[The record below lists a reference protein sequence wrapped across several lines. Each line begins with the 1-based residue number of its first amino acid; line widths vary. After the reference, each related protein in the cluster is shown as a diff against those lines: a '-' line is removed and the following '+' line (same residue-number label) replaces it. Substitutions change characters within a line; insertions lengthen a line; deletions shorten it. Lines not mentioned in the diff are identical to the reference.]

1 LTARSRLVKK
11 RVSILLELQT
21 PFRDNANQ
29 HMFSFNH
36 LRPSSCLIS
45 SLVAV
50 LLCCTSTNS
59 IAQITLGALTR
70 DGYGVVPIKRPQ
82 PNILVVVG
90 TVNGRKARL
99 VLDTGWAASGI
110 SLDGDYARALG
121 LKTAAVQDNGTTV
134 TGRKLYMS
142 SAKAESVVLGN
153 VQIKSV
159 PLFFGIFQGIR
170 SVETKKTAGVDG
182 FISSGLL
189 RTFSAIVDLHNMQ
202 LYLRPPGTGR
212 RVSLGPALRAA
223 GLSEVP
229 FQQAQDGSCLVNVE
243 INGAPGMMI
252 IDTGATL
259 GGVDPRFTGRMKISE
274 RTSGIRMLDAAG
286 VESET
291 KLSKP
296 ATFAIGGVN
305 VRPPD
310 LLLTT
315 YDFYGATGGKVIGL
329 LGMDI
334 LGPNWS
340 IIDFGQQKLYF
351 AKSN

>member
-1 LTARSRLVKK
+1 
-11 RVSILLELQT
+11 
-21 PFRDNANQ
+21 
-29 HMFSFNH
+29 MFSFNLLH
-36 LRPSSCLIS
+36 PSSRLIS
-45 SLVAV
+45 SLVAAM
-50 LLCCTSTNS
+50 LCCSSTHS

-70 DGYGVVPIKRPQ
+70 DGYGVVPIKRPH

-99 VLDTGWAASGI
+99 VLDTGWATSGI
-110 SLDGDYARALG
+110 TLDGDYARALG
-121 LKTAAVQDNGTTV
+121 LKTEAVRESTTTA
-134 TGRKLYMS
+134 TGRKLNVS

-153 VQIKSV
+153 VQIKGV

-170 SVETKKTAGVDG
+170 SMEAKRTAGVDG

-189 RTFSAIVDLHNMQ
+189 RTFSAVVDLHNMQ

-229 FQQAQDGSCLVNVE
+229 FMQEPDGACVVDVE
-243 INGAPGMMI
+243 VNGAAGMMI

-259 GGVDPRFTGRMKISE
+259 GGVDTRFTGRMKMSGH
-274 RTSGIRMLDAAG
+274 TSGIRMLDAAG

-296 ATFAIGGVN
+296 ATFAIGGVS

-310 LLLTT
+310 LLVTT

-329 LGMDI
+329 LGMDV

-340 IIDFGQQKLYF
+340 IVDFGQQKLYF